1 MSSTN
6 FNNGK
11 RHCFD
16 RAVYSGVPHSSKKR
30 VRHNKKVET
39 YKKQHFKFNIESI
52 FTMMLIAAGWT
63 GGSEGMKILAMLF
76 AFVSGWS
83 YWKMED

>member
-39 YKKQHFKFNIESI
+39 YKKQHFKFN
-52 FTMMLIAAGWT
+52 LGGLAA
-63 GGSEGMKILAMLF
+63 
-76 AFVSGWS
+76 AFVIWFSFEGDPLLKAVTGLAVIACS
-83 YWKMED
+83 FHYWESE

>member
-1 MSSTN
+1 MSTN

-30 VRHNKKVET
+30 VRHNKTTKVCKT
-39 YKKQHFKFNIESI
+39 QHFNFN
-52 FTMMLIAAGWT
+52 L
-63 GGSEGMKILAMLF
+63 GGLAV
-76 AFVSGWS
+76 AFVVWFSFEGDPLLKAVTGLAAIAS
-83 YWKMED
+83 SFHYWESE